1 MRYRLLAAD
10 LDGTLVTDDKRITDR
25 TKRAV
30 NALTDRGGILV
41 LASGRPTHGVW
52 HVARDLGL
60 DRKGGYILSYNGG
73 ELLDC
78 VTGRVLFWRYR
89 RSGSGK
95 SWSFPGSTGRRS

>member
-41 LASGRPTHGVW
+41 LASGRPTHGV
-52 HVARDLGL
+52 VAC
-60 DRKGGYILSYNGG
+60 G
-73 ELLDC
+73 E
-78 VTGRVLFWRYR
+78 
-89 RSGSGK
+89 GSGAG
-95 SWSFPGSTGRRS
+95 PERRLHSVL